1 MELCH
6 ATVGQVI
13 KGKDSQ
19 SALQLNCSGMKN
31 IKNNRVQSPSKFF
44 VVEDLKGY
52 NPATDGALSRTSD
65 AKIKNQ
71 IRLAM
76 EVRIPLICSMNL
88 HHVKYSSSSSSF
100 QYHELM
106 LEICYYANKAFESQI
121 FCSIMVS
128 FLVTLFCL
136 YGALYTVSNPIPGRE
151 DSEIII
157 LLFFV
162 REIVVHAI
170 PALIL
175 VHICGKILKKADE
188 VERIVYKMIRYNTN
202 ENLQSI
208 VTKTVGHLIKH

>member
-1 MELCH
+1 
-6 ATVGQVI
+6 
-13 KGKDSQ
+13 
-19 SALQLNCSGMKN
+19 
-31 IKNNRVQSPSKFF
+31 
-44 VVEDLKGY
+44 
-52 NPATDGALSRTSD
+52 
-65 AKIKNQ
+65 
-71 IRLAM
+71 
-76 EVRIPLICSMNL
+76 
-88 HHVKYSSSSSSF
+88 
-100 QYHELM
+100 M

-136 YGALYTVSNPIPGRE
+136 YGALYTVSNPLAGKE

-162 REIVVHAI
+162 REIAVHAI

-208 VTKTVGHLIKH
+208 VRIGWTWWGRTQSNRMIPLSTAPQFPPSNAELETQVLPLRAVRSEQSIDNGGRGHYHHLFRDPDPVQLGRLQEELKEGGGF